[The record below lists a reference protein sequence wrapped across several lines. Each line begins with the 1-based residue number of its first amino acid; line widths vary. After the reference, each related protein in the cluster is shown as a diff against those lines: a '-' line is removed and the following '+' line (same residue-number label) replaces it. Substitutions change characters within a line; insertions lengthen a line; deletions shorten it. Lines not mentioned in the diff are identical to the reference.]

1 MQQRKQR
8 FLLFAALACVSF
20 SARAQFY
27 MGLEAGV
34 TNNQLYTNTSN
45 LAFTQYK
52 KGSGI
57 SIGIPL
63 SYKIEEWF
71 SIAATPSYTQKNY
84 SVERTGYFQGVYQK
98 SSNGYIQLPLM
109 GQFSF
114 GNEQIRGYV
123 NLGIYAAYWAT
134 ANIKG
139 AQLNALNPVDTAYYS
154 STPTSISGEIN
165 LYNYNEKYAFNTVKD
180 NRLELGWL
188 TGIGVSYETEG
199 GYRFYLEGKR
209 SYSFTDQQKN
219 YMINQVPRYNDTY
232 TFSLG
237 CMIDMSKIFGSY
249 Y

>member
-8 FLLFAALACVSF
+8 FLLFITLVCVSMG
-20 SARAQFY
+20 AKAQFY
-27 MGLEAGV
+27 IGLEAGMA
-34 TNNQLYTNTSN
+34 NNQLYTNTSN

-52 KGSGI
+52 KGSGM
-57 SIGIPL
+57 SIGIPM

-84 SVERTGYFQGVYQK
+84 SVERTGYFQGIYQK

-114 GNEQIRGYV
+114 GSEQIRGYV

-139 AQLNALNPVDTAYYS
+139 AQLNALNPVDTAYFN
-154 STPTSISGEIN
+154 STPTNISGEVN

-188 TGIGVSYETEG
+188 TGVGVSYETEG
-199 GYRFYLEGKR
+199 GYRFYLE
-209 SYSFTDQQKN
+209 
-219 YMINQVPRYNDTY
+219 
-232 TFSLG
+232 
-237 CMIDMSKIFGSY
+237 
-249 Y
+249 